1 MATTT
6 ARDTL
11 IGWLRDAYA
20 MEAQAVEMLERQ
32 VDRIDSYPDVLAK
45 AREHLDLSRLQGE
58 RVEQCLGLL
67 DADTSSIKTGI
78 GKLMGNVQS
87 LSGLVTTD
95 EILKAFVFNAA
106 FERFEIANYT
116 VLITAAEELGER
128 EVARLLSLNREEEVE
143 MADWLDHRLSNLA
156 RTYLVRIAEEAVG
169 DAKR

>member
-1 MATTT
+1 MATN

-45 AREHLDLSRLQGE
+45 AKEHLDLSRLQGE
-58 RVEQCLGLL
+58 RVEQCLSLL

-78 GKLMGNVQS
+78 GKLMGNAQS

-95 EILKAFVFNAA
+95 EIVKAAVFNAS

-116 VLITAAEELGER
+116 SLIAAAEELGEL
-128 EVARLLSLNREEEVE
+128 EVARLLTLNREEELE
-143 MADWLDHRLSNLA
+143 MAEWLDDHIARLT
-156 RTYLVRIAEEAVG
+156 RTYLHRSATESTA